1 VIKLRLGLEKAFK
14 IIKNNKTEEKDT
26 KENFYEQE
34 DNLFK
39 NPPKWSVIAQ
49 YKIGPVNY
57 YVYRG
62 EDNLVHLYIN
72 EPKIEMNIDLLTG
85 LKKDTN
91 EEERYLINKYKSGYG
106 KIYPLIIDPHIDE
119 ISYNGYTNNISAI
132 HKLVPSRWIMVDI
145 KLEKEESDSLVIEL
159 ARKANK
165 VVSLTT
171 PYIEGITDD
180 GNRVSVSFLN
190 EISHFGS
197 NFVLRKYPEKPL
209 TMSDLLAS
217 KVLSPIIAAYIWLLA
232 EAQGFLIISGSMG
245 SGKTT
250 LLQSIASLLP
260 PYSKVITI
268 EDTPELKLI
277 SPNWDSFITRPKLP
291 GSEVQEINMEDLLK
305 YALRRRADYVIV
317 GEVRGR
323 EAKVLA
329 QAATSGYGA
338 MTTIHSDSPEG
349 VISRLT
355 LEPIKL
361 PSLFIKSITAIIQI
375 RTLPSL
381 GGKAIRRVYE
391 IDEVDDEELLNI
403 YKLGYQTN
411 DIDNIVRKSKKLEIA
426 SNRLGFNYNEISEE
440 MKSRIEFLE
449 NTIGKSPEDFYV
461 SLSRYY
467 VEKYGDVL

>member
-1 VIKLRLGLEKAFK
+1 MRLGLEKAFK

-260 PYSKVITI
+260 PYSKIITI

>member
-1 VIKLRLGLEKAFK
+1 MIKLRLGLEKAFK

>member
-1 VIKLRLGLEKAFK
+1 MIKLRLGLEKAFK

-180 GNRVSVSFLN
+180 GNRISVSFLN

-260 PYSKVITI
+260 PYSKIITI

-291 GSEVQEINMEDLLK
+291 GSEVEEINMEDLLK

-381 GGKAIRRVYE
+381 GGKAIRRLYE

>member
-180 GNRVSVSFLN
+180 GNRISVSFLN

-260 PYSKVITI
+260 PYSKIITI

-291 GSEVQEINMEDLLK
+291 GSEVEEINMEDLLK

-381 GGKAIRRVYE
+381 GGKAIRRLYE

>member
-1 VIKLRLGLEKAFK
+1 VIKLRLSLEKAFR
-14 IIKNNKTEEKDT
+14 IIKNDLNKEDK
-26 KENFYEQE
+26 KEIFYNQE
-34 DNLFK
+34 DNRLSR

-49 YKIGPVNY
+49 YKVGPVNY

-72 EPKIEMNIDLLTG
+72 EPKIEFNMDLLVG
-85 LKKDTN
+85 IKKDTN

-132 HKLVPSRWIMVDI
+132 HKLVPSRWIIVDI

-165 VVSLTT
+165 VISLTT
-171 PYIEGITDD
+171 PYVEGITDD
-180 GNRVSVSFLN
+180 GNRISASFLN

-217 KVLSPIIAAYIWLLA
+217 KVLSPVIAAYIWLLA
-232 EAQGFLIISGSMG
+232 EAQGFLMISGSMG

-250 LLQSIASLLP
+250 LLQSIASVLP
-260 PYSKVITI
+260 PYSKIITI

-291 GSEVQEINMEDLLK
+291 GSEIQEISLEDLLK

-349 VISRLT
+349 VISRLS

-361 PSLFIKSITAIIQI
+361 PPLFIKSITAIIQI

-381 GGKAIRRVYE
+381 GGKAIRRIYE
-391 IDEVDDEELLNI
+391 IDEIDNEDLVNV
-403 YKLGYQTN
+403 YKLGYQQN
-411 DIDNIVRKSKKLEIA
+411 DIDSIVSKSKKLEVA

-440 MKSRIEFLE
+440 LKSRIEFLE
-449 NTIGKSPEDFYV
+449 NNMGKSPEDFYV

>member
-1 VIKLRLGLEKAFK
+1 MRLGLEKAFK